1 MRKIPNSYT
10 KTYSFHLGKLREEKT
25 TEKTNQ
31 RDRSARPSEV
41 LGVAGI
47 PVKSAD
53 FLHFE
58 FPNSSF
64 SPSRFAILS
73 QTKTNKIQLNQET
86 KNFLRVK
93 KKKALTSHV
102 QHTSSGSGLWLVVGW
117 VACLDGEKVGRKIRG
132 VREL

>member
-1 MRKIPNSYT
+1 LRNNHFSDHQLLKNPTPRKIKPMRKIPNSYT
-10 KTYSFHLGKLREEKT
+10 KTYSFHFGKLREEKT

-31 RDRSARPSEV
+31 RDRSARPSGV

-64 SPSRFAILS
+64 SPSRLLS
-73 QTKTNKIQLNQET
+73 SAKRKPTK
-86 KNFLRVK
+86 F
-93 KKKALTSHV
+93 S
-102 QHTSSGSGLWLVVGW
+102 
-117 VACLDGEKVGRKIRG
+117 
-132 VREL
+132 